1 MEKEI
6 HDGITE
12 ENTIAMPTDSE
23 SNTDT
28 AVAPAADTSADGNAA
43 GNTANTNADGN
54 AAGNPANTN
63 ADGNAASTATVII
76 DDGDEDEIDPEE
88 DWEDEDEDDDGITL
102 SPAQQ
107 LAVDTRDKTLLVS
120 AAAGSGKTFTLSRR
134 ILAAIT
140 KKDKATGKRLSIDT
154 MLIVTFTRASATDL
168 RRKIGETL
176 RAAIEK
182 QLKKEKKNGALIRH
196 LEKQLYALPSA
207 KICTI
212 DSFCADI
219 LRANADRVGISASF
233 RIPDAAECAII
244 GESILNGIFNEI
256 YAGNLPE
263 IATAEELTSLSE
275 CLTNT
280 GGDSDL
286 AKIISDIH
294 LSTVSTVKGVDC
306 FAELIEEYNPA
317 KFTAVEN
324 TRFGKYIM
332 DSLHEMGEH
341 FQRALEYCEREV
353 TAYTGTYAKRDELIK
368 KLQTDKGLA
377 RSLTKLTTYKE
388 AYTYLPTVYISNSV
402 GNTNKALPNTTS
414 LNNAFKGAVADYI
427 KNFFSHDELEWRY
440 AYTGLYEELGTLLR
454 LLRHYDSEL
463 LKEKNRRNICEFH
476 DIERYTYKCMWKDGK
491 RTDVAEAQRLL
502 YSQIYIDEYQ
512 DVNELQDEI
521 FRAISTETNRFMVG
535 DIKQS
540 IYRFRGANPD
550 IFARMK
556 MTYPNLEKVKDTDHA
571 AIFMSENY
579 RCDRGVIDFTNLV
592 FDRIFEYIGKNIGY
606 VKEDR
611 LTCSKYSRDPKKEP
625 PSHYP
630 ELCLIDS
637 SALAKSYKDDPDWRE
652 DMLAPYVVAQKIRE
666 VIATERLNQG
676 IKDPETGKVRY
687 NIEPGDIAIIMRTA
701 KGRINLYKRALDEYG
716 IPNAVAEETKFFL
729 TPEALLTLCLLN
741 AIDNPHRDIYL
752 TGLMLSP
759 LYSFTESELALIRRV
774 SPEKNKPSFYT
785 SLKLFIEENPGYK
798 KGINFIESLE
808 KYRTVSEGTATD
820 TLLLRLYHETGLL
833 ALAAKNGT
841 KDRLYRLY
849 EYARSYEAGSFKGL
863 YNFISYINSIINR
876 KNSLDKRE
884 PINNPDAVKII
895 TAHGSKGL
903 EYPVVFYVG
912 GEDHISGGG
921 GNYSRFEYSEGFG
934 IGMNIRSDTGLALVK
949 NSTRSIIS
957 TQAKKK
963 EIEEEARILYVTLT
977 RARERLYIVAPA
989 GKKMEEFEKD
999 VAFSREFLD
1008 EYEVYKIGTLY
1019 KMLLV
1024 GSGIDA
1030 KSPAEFLQ
1038 TVPPQLI
1045 EKTTTNVDISP
1056 DENGAGSTAKSDTG
1070 ATVNA
1075 KETFIAPTHD
1085 TAGEI
1090 SVPVDESELA
1100 KELRR
1105 RFGFKYP
1112 RMHIT
1117 LLPGKVSASS
1127 LFPRLLDG
1135 AGEGE
1140 TVVSTDEVD
1149 GVKSDVT
1156 ITTGDGK
1163 TARRNSSD
1171 GERVQR
1177 LLRSAR
1183 LGIQPSFLCEEKK
1196 VSATDRGI
1204 ATHLLFQFCD
1214 LDRLKKEGAEA
1225 ELRHLCDDKFLSDED
1240 AAIVRIGEVEAFRNS
1255 RLIDEMIAAEELY
1268 REFRFNVLL
1277 PADIF
1282 ATPEAK
1288 PLYKDETV
1296 LVQGVIDC
1304 LYRDADGEYHLI
1316 DYKTDRLT
1324 REQLGDRDA
1333 AKKELSNRHA
1343 SQLYYYGLAVERIF
1357 GKKPA
1362 TREVYSLHLGDTLSV
1377 VTDEFPV

>member
-1 MEKEI
+1 ME
-6 HDGITE
+6 
-12 ENTIAMPTDSE
+12 S
-23 SNTDT
+23 
-28 AVAPAADTSADGNAA
+28 
-43 GNTANTNADGN
+43 
-54 AAGNPANTN
+54 
-63 ADGNAASTATVII
+63 
-76 DDGDEDEIDPEE
+76 
-88 DWEDEDEDDDGITL
+88 
-102 SPAQQ
+102 
-107 LAVDTRDKTLLVS
+107 
-120 AAAGSGKTFTLSRR
+120 
-134 ILAAIT
+134 
-140 KKDKATGKRLSIDT
+140 
-154 MLIVTFTRASATDL
+154 
-168 RRKIGETL
+168 
-176 RAAIEK
+176 
-182 QLKKEKKNGALIRH
+182 
-196 LEKQLYALPSA
+196 
-207 KICTI
+207 
-212 DSFCADI
+212 
-219 LRANADRVGISASF
+219 
-233 RIPDAAECAII
+233 
-244 GESILNGIFNEI
+244 
-256 YAGNLPE
+256 
-263 IATAEELTSLSE
+263 
-275 CLTNT
+275 
-280 GGDSDL
+280 
-286 AKIISDIH
+286 
-294 LSTVSTVKGVDC
+294 

-317 KFTAVEN
+317 KFTTVES

-332 DSLHEMGEH
+332 DSLKEMGEH
-341 FQRALEYCEREV
+341 FQRAYEYCIREV
-353 TAYTGTYAKRDELIK
+353 EAYTGTYKDRDELIK
-368 KLQTDKGLA
+368 KLNTDKGFA

-388 AYTYLPTVYISNSV
+388 AYTYLPTVYISNAVS
-402 GNTNKALPNTTS
+402 NTNKALPSTTP
-414 LNNAFKGAVADYI
+414 LNNAFKSAVDEHI
-427 KNFFSHDELEWRY
+427 KNFFSHDEREWLH
-440 AYTGLYEELGTLLR
+440 AYTGLYRELGTLLR

-476 DIERYTYKCMWKDGK
+476 DIERYTHKCMWQDGE
-491 RTDVAEAQRLL
+491 RTEVAKAQSLL

-512 DVNELQDEI
+512 DSNELQDDI

-579 RCDRGVIDFTNLV
+579 RCDRGVIDFTNMV

-611 LTCSKYSRDPKKEP
+611 LTCSKYALPGKVEP
-625 PSHYP
+625 PSHFP

-637 SALAKSYKDDPDWRE
+637 SGLAKSYKDDPEWRE
-652 DMLAPYVVAQKIRE
+652 DMLAPYAVAQKIKE
-666 VIATERLNQG
+666 LLASGKLNQG
-676 IKDPETGKVRY
+676 IKDPETGKIRY

-701 KGRINLYKRALDEYG
+701 KGRINLYKRALDEYS

-741 AIDNPHRDIYL
+741 AIDNPHRDVYL

-785 SLKLFIEENPGYK
+785 SLKKFVAENPGYE
-798 KGINFIESLE
+798 KGINFIKCLK

-912 GEDHISGGG
+912 GEDHIGGGG
-921 GNYSRFEYSEGFG
+921 GNYSRYEYSEGFG

-957 TQAKKK
+957 AHAKKK
-963 EIEEEARILYVTLT
+963 DVEEEARILYVTLT
-977 RARERLYIVAPA
+977 RARERLYIVAPM
-989 GKKMEEFEKD
+989 GKKKEEFEKD
-999 VAFSREFLD
+999 VTFSREFLD

-1024 GSGIDA
+1024 GSGLDA
-1030 KSPAEFLQ
+1030 KSPAEFLE
-1038 TVPPQLI
+1038 TVPPQLL
-1045 EKTTTNVDISP
+1045 EKVTTNVDISP
-1056 DENGAGSTAKSDTG
+1056 DESKTGNTAKSDTG
-1070 ATVNA
+1070 ATVSRDQA
-1075 KETFIAPTHD
+1075 FSPPTD
-1085 TAGEI
+1085 KTAGEI
-1090 SVPVDESELA
+1090 DVPQDDSRLTAEL
-1100 KELRR
+1100 KS
-1105 RFGFKYP
+1105 RFNYKYP

-1140 TVVSTDEVD
+1140 TVISTDEVD
-1149 GVKSDVT
+1149 GLKTDVT
-1156 ITTGDGK
+1156 ITTGDDK
-1163 TARRNSSD
+1163 IARRQSTD
-1171 GERVQR
+1171 GERIKK
-1177 LLRSAR
+1177 LLRSAK
-1183 LGIQPSFLCEEKK
+1183 LGIQPDFLSEKK
-1196 VSATDRGI
+1196 RVSATDRGI
-1204 ATHLLFQFCD
+1204 ATHLFFQFCKPAE
-1214 LDRLKKEGAEA
+1214 LKNNGVEA
-1225 ELRHLCDDKFLSDED
+1225 ELQRLKNDKFISEEDEKL
-1240 AAIVRIGEVEAFRNS
+1240 IRTEEVEAFRNS
-1255 RLIDEMIAAEELY
+1255 HLIDEMIAAKELY
-1268 REFRFNVLL
+1268 CEFRFNVLL

-1304 LYRDADGEYHLI
+1304 LYLGADGEYHLI

-1324 REQLGDRDA
+1324 REQLKDRDA
-1333 AKKELSNRHA
+1333 ARREMCDRHA

-1357 GKKPA
+1357 GKKPT

-1377 VTDEFPV
+1377 VTDDFPI

>member
-1 MEKEI
+1 MEKEKI
-6 HDGITE
+6 DGTSAE
-12 ENTIAMPTDSE
+12 KIATD
-23 SNTDT
+23 
-28 AVAPAADTSADGNAA
+28 VDTS
-43 GNTANTNADGN
+43 
-54 AAGNPANTN
+54 PAI
-63 ADGNAASTATVII
+63 SP
-76 DDGDEDEIDPEE
+76 DDGDEEG
-88 DWEDEDEDDDGITL
+88 GITL
-102 SPAQQ
+102 SPAQR

-120 AAAGSGKTFTLSRR
+120 AAAGSGKTFTLSQR

-140 KKDKATGKRLSIDT
+140 KRDKATGKRLSIDT
-154 MLIVTFTRASATDL
+154 MLIVTFTRASAADL

-176 RAAIEK
+176 REAIEK
-182 QLKKEKKNGALIRH
+182 QLNKPKRDEELLAH
-196 LEKQLYALPSA
+196 LEKQLYSLPSA

-212 DSFCADI
+212 DSFCSDI
-219 LRANADRVGISASF
+219 LRANADRVGISANF

-280 GGDSDL
+280 GRDSDL
-286 AKIISDIH
+286 AGIISDIH
-294 LSTVSTVKGVDC
+294 LSTVSTVKGVES
-306 FAELIEEYNPA
+306 FKELIDEYDPSL
-317 KFTAVEN
+317 FTAVEN

-332 DSLHEMGEH
+332 DSLHTVAEH
-341 FQRALEYCEREV
+341 FYNSFAYCIREV
-353 TAYTGTYAKRDELIK
+353 EAYTGTYKKRDELLK
-368 KLQTDKGLA
+368 KLRFDMNLA
-377 RSLTKLTTYKE
+377 RTVMDLRTYNE
-388 AYTYLPTVYISNSV
+388 ARIYLPTLAITDAVS
-402 GNTNKALPNTTS
+402 NTNKELPQTTS
-414 LNNAFKGAVADYI
+414 LNKAFKAAI
-427 KNFFSHDELEWRY
+427 EEQKKNFFSHDELEWRY

-476 DIERYTYKCMWKDGK
+476 DIERYTHKCMWHNGK

-502 YSQIYIDEYQ
+502 FSQIYIDEYQ

-550 IFARMK
+550 IFAKMK
-556 MTYPNLEKVKDTDHA
+556 MSYPNLEYAKDTDHA

-611 LTCSKYSRDPKKEP
+611 LTCSKYARDPENEP
-625 PSHYP
+625 PSHFP

-637 SALAKSYKDDPDWRE
+637 SGLAASHKDDPDWE
-652 DMLAPYVVAQKIRE
+652 EEMLAPYVVAQKIKE
-666 VIATERLNQG
+666 LLA
-676 IKDPETGKVRY
+676 TGKLNKPRIDPKTKEKDY
-687 NIEPGDIAIIMRTA
+687 SIHEGDIAIIMRTA
-701 KGRINLYKRALDEYG
+701 KGRINYYKRALDEYG
-716 IPNAVAEETKFFL
+716 IKNAVAEDTKFFL
-729 TPEALLTLCLLN
+729 TPEALLALCLLN

-759 LYSFTESELALIRRV
+759 LFSFTENELALIRRV
-774 SPEKNKPSFYT
+774 STEKHKPSFYT
-785 SLKLFIEENPGYK
+785 SLKLFVEANPWYD
-798 KGINFIESLE
+798 KGINFISCLE
-808 KYRTVSEGTATD
+808 KYRTVSEGMATD

-863 YNFISYINSIINR
+863 YNFISYINNIINR

-884 PINNPDAVKII
+884 PINDPDAVKII

-912 GEDHISGGG
+912 GEDHLNKGG
-921 GNYSRFEYSEGFG
+921 GNFDRYEYSEGFG
-934 IGMNIRSDTGLALVK
+934 IGMNVRSDSGLALVK

-957 TQAKKK
+957 AQAKKK
-963 EIEEEARILYVTLT
+963 DIEEEARILYVTLT
-977 RARERLYIVAPA
+977 RAREQLYIVAPA
-989 GKKMEEFEKD
+989 GKKLDEFYKD
-999 VAFSREFLD
+999 VSYSKEFLD
-1008 EYEVYKIGTLY
+1008 GYEVYKLGTLY

-1024 GSGIDA
+1024 GSGIEP
-1030 KSPAEFLQ
+1030 KTPAQFLN
-1038 TVPPQLI
+1038 TVPPQLLDKMPTI
-1045 EKTTTNVDISP
+1045 VDISDGGDSP
-1056 DENGAGSTAKSDTG
+1056 ADGEKLDTG
-1070 ATVNA
+1070 ATVNT
-1075 KETFIAPTHD
+1075 KETFVAPTLD

-1090 SVPVDESELA
+1090 SVPVSEGDLA

-1140 TVVSTDEVD
+1140 TVISTDEVE
-1149 GVKSDVT
+1149 GGGEGIT
-1156 ITTGDGK
+1156 ITAPDGK
-1163 TARRNSSD
+1163 TATRKRTDS
-1171 GERVQR
+1171 ERVDK
-1177 LLRSAR
+1177 LLRSAK
-1183 LGIQPSFLCEEKK
+1183 LGITPTFLEEEKT

-1204 ATHLLFQFCD
+1204 ATHLLFQFCN

-1225 ELRHLCDDKFLSDED
+1225 ELSHLAAEKYLSEED
-1240 AAIVRIGEVEAFRNS
+1240 AKIVRIKEVEAFRHS
-1255 RLIDEMIAAEELY
+1255 RLIDEMIAAKELY

-1324 REQLGDRDA
+1324 REQRYDRDA
-1333 AKKELSNRHA
+1333 ARREMCDRHA
-1343 SQLYYYGLAVERIF
+1343 SQLYYYGLAIERIF
-1357 GKKPA
+1357 GKKPI

-1377 VTDEFPV
+1377 VTDEFPI